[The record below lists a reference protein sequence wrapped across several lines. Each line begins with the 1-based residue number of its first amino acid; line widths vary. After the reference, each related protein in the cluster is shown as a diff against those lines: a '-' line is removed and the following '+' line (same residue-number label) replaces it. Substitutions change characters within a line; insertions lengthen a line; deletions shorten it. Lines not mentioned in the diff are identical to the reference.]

1 MSSVLTRLRHLPTF
15 KSRVQVTINHC
26 DPAGEALEE
35 ADDLRPFGVE
45 EWLTSRQVD
54 SLFHTETAAA

>member
-45 EWLTSRQVD
+45 E
-54 SLFHTETAAA
+54 